1 MTEKAAL
8 QIQAESNCSLVDAR
22 KQVEQTSATTN
33 TEPDHASTP
42 DQHISYARSVAIN
55 QAELINRNLALS
67 EENAR
72 LRDIINQLHQD
83 NVSLQQRLESYGIW
97 LSNLEKSSL
106 DGAHLDTPKDGV
118 QTTTSSSVRS
128 THSPSAAGHSSAL
141 PPPDTTGGVHNT
153 TFVGS
158 AHTTTPVGDAHS
170 LPVSKANRAFQTE
183 TQRGPNSLAKK
194 PQTQGKKSCKE
205 RVEITPSYIPN
216 QAPTPRTKV
225 LLDWS
230 GPVGNR
236 QGVVSP
242 ATKPAGDQPQRLSSA
257 KW

>member
-1 MTEKAAL
+1 M
-8 QIQAESNCSLVDAR
+8 
-22 KQVEQTSATTN
+22 
-33 TEPDHASTP
+33 
-42 DQHISYARSVAIN
+42 
-55 QAELINRNLALS
+55 
-67 EENAR
+67 
-72 LRDIINQLHQD
+72 
-83 NVSLQQRLESYGIW
+83 SLQQRLESYGIR

-118 QTTTSSSVRS
+118 QTTTSSSVGS

-141 PPPDTTGGVHNT
+141 PPDTTGGVNNT

-158 AHTTTPVGDAHS
+158 AHTATPVGDVHS
-170 LPVSKANRAFQTE
+170 LPVSKANRASQTE

-225 LLDWS
+225 LLDRS

-242 ATKPAGDQPQRLSSA
+242 ATKPAGDRPQRLSSA
-257 KW
+257 KWWRPLSFSGTLEGSGQTEEILTS